1 MTIFLFYFLF
11 LFFRFAPYIIFDFV
25 RYMLIC
31 SVCSYFHIFFGFNL
45 VLLKS
50 NLMSNISVYN
60 LIWRISSKL
69 LQYVYIFHCEIDLLF
84 LRNIFFFFD
93 CLVCARAFQFM
104 KRAISFQFWCWFFT
118 HCFSTCWPI
127 WRKISRSFC
136 IIYYGNVI
144 KMKMIYKL
152 IFLYQIEL

>member
-84 LRNIFFFFD
+84 LRNIFFFWLFGVRS
-93 CLVCARAFQFM
+93 C
-104 KRAISFQFWCWFFT
+104 ISI
-118 HCFSTCWPI
+118 HE
-127 WRKISRSFC
+127 K
-136 IIYYGNVI
+136 GNIFPVL
-144 KMKMIYKL
+144 ML
-152 IFLYQIEL
+152 IFYTLLFYVLADLKKNFTVVLHHLLW

>member
-84 LRNIFFFFD
+84 LRNIFFFLIVWCALVHFNSWKGQYLSSFD
-93 CLVCARAFQFM
+93 VDFLHIAFLRVGRFEE
-104 KRAISFQFWCWFFT
+104 KFHGRFASFIMVMLSKWKWYINWFF
-118 HCFSTCWPI
+118 
-127 WRKISRSFC
+127 
-136 IIYYGNVI
+136 YI
-144 KMKMIYKL
+144 K
-152 IFLYQIEL
+152 